1 MKHVRGLRHEPGVR
15 EPRELF
21 VEVFEATYVDVVRFA
36 ARRIDPGR
44 AEDIA
49 AEAFAVAWRR
59 LDALPLEL
67 GQARAWLFG
76 IARKLLLAHHRQANG
91 MLLVQLADEVGV
103 DGHEESVAG
112 IADLAAAWQRLQP
125 VHQESIS
132 LTAWDG
138 LTGAEA
144 AAVLG
149 ISPVAYRIRLTRARK
164 ALRAL
169 LDSTPPATL
178 NRRAT
183 AREGTR

>member
-1 MKHVRGLRHEPGVR
+1 GCADGDGVGVRDREVPVKHVRGLRHEPGVR

-91 MLLVQLADEVGV
+91 M
-103 DGHEESVAG
+103 
-112 IADLAAAWQRLQP
+112 
-125 VHQESIS
+125 
-132 LTAWDG
+132 
-138 LTGAEA
+138 
-144 AAVLG
+144 
-149 ISPVAYRIRLTRARK
+149 
-164 ALRAL
+164 
-169 LDSTPPATL
+169 
-178 NRRAT
+178 
-183 AREGTR
+183 

>member
-1 MKHVRGLRHEPGVR
+1 MR
-15 EPRELF
+15 EPQELF
-21 VEVFEATYVDVVRFA
+21 VEVFEATYVDIVRFA
-36 ARRIDPGR
+36 ARRIDPSR

-59 LDALPLEL
+59 LDALPDEL

-76 IARKLLLAHHRQANG
+76 ITRKLLLAQHRQANG
-91 MLLVQLADEVGV
+91 VLLVELVHDVGV

-112 IADLAAAWQRLQP
+112 ITDLVAAWQRLRP

-149 ISPVAYRIRLTRARK
+149 ISPIAYRIRLTRARR

-169 LDSTPPATL
+169 LESSPPATIHHP
-178 NRRAT
+178 AT
-183 AREGTR
+183 VQEGTR